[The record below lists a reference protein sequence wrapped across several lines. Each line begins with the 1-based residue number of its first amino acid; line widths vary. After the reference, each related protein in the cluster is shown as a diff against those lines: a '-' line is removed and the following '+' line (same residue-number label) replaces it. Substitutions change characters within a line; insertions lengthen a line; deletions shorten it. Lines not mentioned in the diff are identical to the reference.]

1 MFEYRIKY
9 PNTWFMFNGATDA
22 NIYQINNNKNMESLN
37 TIVFINKIENKK
49 SNIFN
54 ISKGK
59 YEKYTTQEI
68 IGKIE
73 IFLLDK
79 DSKLYNIWINDLKNN
94 KVDFAYKMEDFSNLK
109 YNKLNISYNI
119 IEELYKENIT
129 KNNLIKLFIDIG
141 ENKVLIFTFNNKNN
155 KKL

>member
-1 MFEYRIKY
+1 
-9 PNTWFMFNGATDA
+9 
-22 NIYQINNNKNMESLN
+22 MESLN
-37 TIVFINKIENKK
+37 TIAFINKIENKK

-119 IEELYKENIT
+119 IKELYKENIT

-141 ENKVLIFTFNNKNN
+141 ENKVLIFTLYMKFK
-155 KKL
+155 

>member
-1 MFEYRIKY
+1 
-9 PNTWFMFNGATDA
+9 
-22 NIYQINNNKNMESLN
+22 MESLN
-37 TIVFINKIENKK
+37 TIAFINKIENKK

-119 IEELYKENIT
+119 IKELYKENIT

>member
-1 MFEYRIKY
+1 
-9 PNTWFMFNGATDA
+9 
-22 NIYQINNNKNMESLN
+22 MESLN
-37 TIVFINKIENKK
+37 TIAFINKIENKK